1 VRDAGCQCIHYLFT
15 NVVFIRYTT
24 VSQPECVDGWLGMQ
38 LSDKLWFPCWNH
50 KVMSDS
56 AARMIPLIAFQD
68 HAASLQ
74 PATSAPSLNSS
85 QALHASP
92 RNAATPTA
100 ALPLDGSAGQ
110 HAPSFA
116 NAHSGPA
123 AVDPSA
129 LEKVVAGLQLRLEE
143 LQVENR
149 ALAAL
154 SAATHSSRRSAD
166 PPAAVSDADAG
177 RMHSIVQALLASN
190 RAMQDSFQSNLQV
203 LQESLIS
210 NQCSLKE
217 ALAASHL
224 QVASAQAAA
233 AQTHNFALAFAAGC
247 LALLAVVIARGRV

>member
-1 VRDAGCQCIHYLFT
+1 
-15 NVVFIRYTT
+15 
-24 VSQPECVDGWLGMQ
+24 
-38 LSDKLWFPCWNH
+38 
-50 KVMSDS
+50 MSDS
-56 AARMIPLIAFQD
+56 AARMIPLIAVQD

-149 ALAAL
+149 ALATR
-154 SAATHSSRRSAD
+154 SAATHS
-166 PPAAVSDADAG
+166 AAVSDADAG

-190 RAMQDSFQSNLQV
+190 RAMQDRFQSNLQV

-224 QVASAQAAA
+224 QAASAQAAA

-247 LALLAVVIARGRV
+247 LALLAVVIALLLFTHLSSART